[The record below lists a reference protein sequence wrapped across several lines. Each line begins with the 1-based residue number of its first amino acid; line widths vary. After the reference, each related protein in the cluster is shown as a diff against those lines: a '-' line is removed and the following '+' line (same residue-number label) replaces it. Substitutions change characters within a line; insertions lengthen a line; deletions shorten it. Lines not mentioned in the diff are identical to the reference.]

1 MEKQEKKESWIKV
14 FRNIEKSWLWEE
26 RPFSRGQAWID
37 LLLLAKFRDGSFINR
52 RGNMVDAKKGH
63 VYRSISSL
71 ADRWGWSRKK
81 VDHFFDQLETENM
94 IKVNK
99 KRASEETS
107 IFIVNYSRYQIFGTG
122 KRASEEQ
129 VRNKS
134 GASEEQVKHIY
145 KNDKECNKNDKERKK
160 EPAAPLFDEEDDTEG
175 IDLWGEDDDTVIRS

>member
-1 MEKQEKKESWIKV
+1 MLVGKE
-14 FRNIEKSWLWEE
+14 NGLIE
-26 RPFSRGQAWID
+26 I
-37 LLLLAKFRDGSFINR
+37 LLLIVFQHG
-52 RGNMVDAKKGH
+52 G
-63 VYRSISSL
+63 
-71 ADRWGWSRKK
+71 ADKAIIAD
-81 VDHFFDQLETENM
+81 VEQ
-94 IKVNK
+94 
-99 KRASEETS
+99 
-107 IFIVNYSRYQIFGTG
+107 

>member
-1 MEKQEKKESWIKV
+1 
-14 FRNIEKSWLWEE
+14 
-26 RPFSRGQAWID
+26 
-37 LLLLAKFRDGSFINR
+37 
-52 RGNMVDAKKGH
+52 
-63 VYRSISSL
+63 
-71 ADRWGWSRKK
+71 
-81 VDHFFDQLETENM
+81 M

-129 VRNKS
+129 VRNKA

>member
-1 MEKQEKKESWIKV
+1 MNKKEQV
-14 FRNIEKSWLWEE
+14 
-26 RPFSRGQAWID
+26 
-37 LLLLAKFRDGSFINR
+37 
-52 RGNMVDAKKGH
+52 KK
-63 VYRSISSL
+63 
-71 ADRWGWSRKK
+71 
-81 VDHFFDQLETENM
+81 
-94 IKVNK
+94 
-99 KRASEETS
+99 TS

-145 KNDKECNKNDKERKK
+145 KNDKECNKNDKGKQKK

>member
-52 RGNMVDAKKGH
+52 RGNLVDSKI
-63 VYRSISSL
+63 VYVYIFISSMS
-71 ADRWGWSRKK
+71 DRLGWSRKK

>member
-52 RGNMVDAKKGH
+52 RGNLVDAKKGH

-129 VRNKS
+129 VRNKWS
-134 GASEEQVKHIY
+134 TYTRMI
-145 KNDKECNKNDKERKK
+145 KNVIRMIKK
-160 EPAAPLFDEEDDTEG
+160 EKKSLRRLFLTRRMTQKG
-175 IDLWGEDDDTVIRS
+175 SISGEKMMTQ

>member
-52 RGNMVDAKKGH
+52 RGNLVDAKKGH

-129 VRNKS
+129 VRNKA